1 MTRTKRMTAA
11 VLTLVLLLNFAGC
24 GAKNALFDRVSGAGK
39 FAAESLTIYEEK
51 GSFAAEPKTVR
62 DVKQAEEIFDALKDV
77 TLGEVVKT
85 DDKYTRYIF
94 TFADASGSKMSFT
107 LREDGCVVLGG
118 KTYDAL
124 GVDAVFDTAGIDP
137 DAEEAEP
144 TSSVAENT
152 PAKPNDWQTA

>member
-1 MTRTKRMTAA
+1 M
-11 VLTLVLLLNFAGC
+11 
-24 GAKNALFDRVSGAGK
+24 
-39 FAAESLTIYEEK
+39 
-51 GSFAAEPKTVR
+51 
-62 DVKQAEEIFDALKDV
+62 EEIFGALKDV

-124 GVDAVFDTAGIDP
+124 GTDTVFEAAGIDP
-137 DAEEAEP
+137 GRGDGGIKNG
-144 TSSVAENT
+144 SVLRSFKCADG
-152 PAKPNDWQTA
+152 A